1 MTREANPGRRPVS
14 SKLVQKEA
22 AMKRIS
28 KQVMRWMPRSRAG
41 LMRALLA
48 SVAVVSVA
56 GTEVRA
62 QTAFTQIAG

>member
-1 MTREANPGRRPVS
+1 
-14 SKLVQKEA
+14 
-22 AMKRIS
+22 MKRIS